1 MAITLDGTTGII
13 TPGNVTVSGSGVGV
27 IAIVAPNTATNQTL
41 TLPDATT
48 TLVGTDATQLL
59 SNKFFI
65 DTNTVVVST
74 PTGTARIDVGA
85 GRTGDGPAFIDLV
98 GDTTYSDYGARI
110 IRQGTS
116 AGAST
121 LTHRGTGSLEIT
133 AEDAAPIVFKTTN
146 TERMRIDSGGLI
158 TQVNAT
164 SGRGAIVGEQ
174 TFRLA
179 SNGSALGPTIADF
192 FGATSS
198 ISLEA
203 SSVYQ
208 ITAYCVFTKTTAGT
222 ITWTMTASSAPTR
235 MVGTYNGSPVTGIA
249 AGALISGFTGSQGAT
264 TAAFAA
270 TASLTTAVNHAFQI
284 TMQVQTN
291 AATSWELQITN
302 SAGTAT
308 PLAGSYY
315 TVKKIS
321 ASTGTFV

>member
-1 MAITLDGTTGII
+1 MTITLDGAAGI
-13 TPGNVTVSGSGVGV
+13 
-27 IAIVAPNTATNQTL
+27 
-41 TLPDATT
+41 TT
-48 TLVGTDATQLL
+48 TSVDDAVIL
-59 SNKFFI
+59 I
-65 DTNTVVVST
+65 DS
-74 PTGTARIDVGA
+74 
-85 GRTGDGPAFIDLV
+85 
-98 GDTTYSDYGARI
+98 
-110 IRQGTS
+110 
-116 AGAST
+116 
-121 LTHRGTGSLEIT
+121 TGSDSTDDARLEL
-133 AEDAAPIVFKTTN
+133 KTTN
-146 TERMRIDSGGLI
+146 GTFTIQNDRSLGTSGALTFAGNVADNLVIDHATGNVGIGTASPTATLDVVGNGVFRTTGATQITLSDSDGGFAASKLNVENGGRDFRMATPQDLIFETATLERMRIASDGLI
-158 TQVNAT
+158 TQLNAT
-164 SGRGAIVGEQ
+164 AGAGAIVGEQ

-235 MVGTYNGSPVTGIA
+235 MTGTYNGSPVTGIA
-249 AGALISGFTGSQGAT
+249 AGALISGFAGSQGAT

-270 TASLTTAVNHAFQI
+270 TGSLTTAVNHAFQI
-284 TMQVQTN
+284 SIQVQTN

>member
-1 MAITLDGTTGII
+1 MGYIMTITLDGAVGITTASADAAVILIDSTGSDSTDDARLELKTTNGIFTI
-13 TPGNVTVSGSGVGV
+13 QNDKSLGASGALTFAGNVSDNLVIDHATGNVGIGKNTPGRSLD
-27 IAIVAPNTATNQTL
+27 IA
-41 TLPDATT
+41 
-48 TLVGTDATQLL
+48 
-59 SNKFFI
+59 
-65 DTNTVVVST
+65 
-74 PTGTARIDVGA
+74 
-85 GRTGDGPAFIDLV
+85 
-98 GDTTYSDYGARI
+98 
-110 IRQGTS
+110 S
-116 AGAST
+116 AGATIGIENTSV
-121 LTHRGTGSLEIT
+121 GGGSISI
-133 AEDAAPIVFKTTN
+133 DAPVSGLAQIDVVGANDLRINTN
-146 TERMRIDSGGLI
+146 SAERMRIDSGGLI

-235 MVGTYNGSPVTGIA
+235 MTGTYNGSPVTGIA
-249 AGALISGFTGSQGAT
+249 AGALISGFAGSQGAT

-270 TASLTTAVNHAFQI
+270 TGSLTTAVNHAFQI
-284 TMQVQTN
+284 NIQVQTN

-321 ASTGTFV
+321 ASTGAFV